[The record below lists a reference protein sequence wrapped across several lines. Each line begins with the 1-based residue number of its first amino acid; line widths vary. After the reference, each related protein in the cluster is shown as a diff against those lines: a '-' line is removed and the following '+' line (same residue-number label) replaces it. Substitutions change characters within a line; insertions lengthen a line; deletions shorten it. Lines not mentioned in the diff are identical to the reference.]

1 MPLNE
6 RLKMERILTAFAL
19 AFGISLVWADSFNA
33 SLYTC
38 VKGYCLPKNYN
49 KLDIPNGS
57 TKVYFQLP
65 RIHPV
70 VLREVNDVKRKL
82 TLDMILNMVWHDPK
96 LVVSPKEHRFSTIPD
111 AIANL
116 LWKPKIWVS
125 NLHHAKIPRIQEDIG
140 GK

>member
-1 MPLNE
+1 
-6 RLKMERILTAFAL
+6 MERILTAFAL

-33 SLYTC
+33 SLYSC

-82 TLDMILNMVWHDPK
+82 TLDMIFNMVWNISIYFCP
-96 LVVSPKEHRFSTIPD
+96 FC
-111 AIANL
+111 NL
-116 LWKPKIWVS
+116 LCKILRHRNFIYLFV
-125 NLHHAKIPRIQEDIG
+125 
-140 GK
+140 